1 MGLSRLVLGVRAMAE
16 PAWPRNGC
24 GAVGK
29 IPTVAMR
36 LNLAACASSIAAACS
51 VCTPAFS
58 TQLHVEVYKG
68 EFASVN
74 SFIFSN
80 GKSLVI
86 MDVQRKSSEAEKL
99 ANLVRSK
106 NLPLTYIIISHGHTD
121 HFTGM
126 ALFHAEFPQAKIV
139 VASEDIRRDIKE
151 YAMYMDRGGATGAE
165 PALDPALRPRSLEN
179 PTGFDYE
186 RTIQVLPGSSLTL
199 DGGGTLEL
207 TSNYPP
213 TEAKHMTTVYSKEL
227 NALFV
232 SDLGYNHVH
241 AWMGD
246 DISRRRIA
254 TWRAQLVQLKANYLP
269 LNPKVYPG
277 HGDPTDMSLF
287 DRMIRYI
294 DAFLRVTSRAG
305 SREEAM
311 QEMESLYPGYREADF
326 FLKYSIENHV
336 R

>member
-1 MGLSRLVLGVRAMAE
+1 VYGIG
-16 PAWPRNGC
+16 
-24 GAVGK
+24 
-29 IPTVAMR
+29 T
-36 LNLAACASSIAAACS
+36 AAFA
-51 VCTPAFS
+51 TP
-58 TQLHVEVYKG
+58 LEVEVYKG
-68 EFASVN
+68 GFASVN

-80 GKSLVI
+80 GLSLIV
-86 MDVQRKSSEAEKL
+86 MDVQRKSSEARKL
-99 ANLVRSK
+99 ADLVKSK
-106 NLPLTYIIISHGHTD
+106 NLPLTYILITHGHTD

-151 YAMYMDRGGATGAE
+151 YAIYMDRGGATGAE
-165 PALDPALRPRSLEN
+165 PALDPALRPRSREN
-179 PTGFDYE
+179 PQGFDYE
-186 RTIQVLPGSSLTL
+186 HTIQVLSASRLTL
-199 DGGGTLEL
+199 EGGGTLEL

-213 TEAKHMTTVYSKEL
+213 TEAPHMTTVYSKEL
-227 NALFV
+227 NALFI

-246 DISRRRIA
+246 DISRQRIA
-254 TWRAQLVQLKANYLP
+254 TWRAQLVKLRARYLP

-277 HGDPTDMSLF
+277 HGNPTDTSLF

-294 DAFLRVTSRAG
+294 DDFLAVTSRAR

-311 QEMESLYPGYREADF
+311 HEMESRYPDYGEADF

>member
-1 MGLSRLVLGVRAMAE
+1 
-16 PAWPRNGC
+16 
-24 GAVGK
+24 
-29 IPTVAMR
+29 
-36 LNLAACASSIAAACS
+36 
-51 VCTPAFS
+51 
-58 TQLHVEVYKG
+58 
-68 EFASVN
+68 
-74 SFIFSN
+74 
-80 GKSLVI
+80 
-86 MDVQRKSSEAEKL
+86 VQRKSSEARKL
-99 ANLVRSK
+99 VGLVRSK
-106 NLPLTYIIISHGHTD
+106 NLPLTYVLITHGHTD

-139 VASEDIRRDIKE
+139 VATEDIGRDIKE

-165 PALDPALRPRSLEN
+165 PALEAALRPRSAEN
-179 PTGFDYE
+179 PQGFDYE
-186 RTIQVLPGSSLTL
+186 HTIQVLPDSQLTL

-213 TEAKHMTTVYSKEL
+213 TEARHMTTVYSREL

-246 DISRRRIA
+246 DISRQRIA
-254 TWRAQLVQLKANYLP
+254 NWRAQLVKLQARYLP

-277 HGDPTDMSLF
+277 HGDPTDMALF

-294 DAFLRVTSRAG
+294 DDFLAVTSRAR
-305 SREEAM
+305 SREAAM
-311 QEMESLYPGYREADF
+311 HEMESLYPNYGEADF

>member
-1 MGLSRLVLGVRAMAE
+1 MAAVPSARSRTLIRSVRF
-16 PAWPRNGC
+16 
-24 GAVGK
+24 
-29 IPTVAMR
+29 
-36 LNLAACASSIAAACS
+36 AACASILAALYGVGTNPSA
-51 VCTPAFS
+51 A
-58 TQLHVEVYKG
+58 QLHVEVYKG

-80 GKSLVI
+80 GQSLVV
-86 MDVQRKSSEAEKL
+86 MDVQRKSSEARKL
-99 ANLVRSK
+99 ADLVKSK
-106 NLPLTYIIISHGHTD
+106 NLPLTHIIISHGHTD

-126 ALFHAEFPQAKIV
+126 ALFHEEFPRAKIV

-165 PALDPALRPRSLEN
+165 PALDPALKPRSLEN

-186 RTIQVLPGSSLTL
+186 YAIQVLPRSRLTL
-199 DGGGTLEL
+199 EGGGTLEL

-246 DISRRRIA
+246 DITRQRIA
-254 TWRAQLVQLKANYLP
+254 TWREQLVNLRARYLP
-269 LNPKVYPG
+269 SNPKVFPG

-294 DAFLRVTSRAG
+294 DDFLRVTSQAR
-305 SREEAM
+305 SREGAM
-311 QEMESLYPGYREADF
+311 HELESLYPDYREAEF

-336 R
+336 Q

>member
-1 MGLSRLVLGVRAMAE
+1 MIVLPVLYGVGT
-16 PAWPRNGC
+16 N
-24 GAVGK
+24 
-29 IPTVAMR
+29 
-36 LNLAACASSIAAACS
+36 
-51 VCTPAFS
+51 TPA

-80 GKSLVI
+80 GKSLVV
-86 MDVQRKSSEAEKL
+86 MDVQRKSSEARKL
-99 ANLVRSK
+99 ADLVKSK
-106 NLPLTYIIISHGHTD
+106 NLPLTHIIISHGHTD

-126 ALFHAEFPQAKIV
+126 ALFHEEFPRAKIV

-151 YAMYMDRGGATGAE
+151 YAIYMDRGGATGAE
-165 PALDPALRPRSLEN
+165 PVLDPALKPRSLEN

-186 RTIQVLPGSSLTL
+186 HTIQVLPRGRLTL
-199 DGGGTLEL
+199 HGGGTLEL
-207 TSNYPP
+207 TSKYPP
-213 TEAKHMTTVYSKEL
+213 TEARHMTTVYSKEL

-232 SDLGYNHVH
+232 ADLGYNHVH

-246 DISRRRIA
+246 DISTQRIK
-254 TWRAQLVQLKANYLP
+254 TWREQLVKLKASYLP
-269 LNPKVYPG
+269 SNPEVFPG
-277 HGDPTDMSLF
+277 HGDPSDMSLF

-294 DAFLRVTSRAG
+294 DDFLRVTSHAR

-311 QEMESLYPGYREADF
+311 HELESLYPDYREADF

-336 R
+336 K

>member
-1 MGLSRLVLGVRAMAE
+1 
-16 PAWPRNGC
+16 
-24 GAVGK
+24 
-29 IPTVAMR
+29 MR
-36 LNLAACASSIAAACS
+36 LNRATCARIIAAACS
-51 VCTPAFS
+51 VCTPVFA

-68 EFASVN
+68 QFASVN

-80 GKSLVI
+80 GKSLVV
-86 MDVQRKSSEAEKL
+86 MDVQRKSSEAKKL
-99 ANLVRSK
+99 ANLLKSK

-121 HFTGM
+121 HFTGIP
-126 ALFHAEFPQAKIV
+126 LFHTEFPQAKIV

-151 YAMYMDRGGATGAE
+151 YAVYMDRGGATGAE
-165 PALDPALRPRSLEN
+165 PALEPALRPRSAEN

-186 RTIQVLPGSSLTL
+186 HAIQVLPSSSLTL

-207 TSNYPP
+207 TSDYPP

-246 DISRRRIA
+246 DISRQRIA

-269 LNPKVYPG
+269 FNPKVYPG

-294 DAFLRVTSRAG
+294 DAFLRVTSRAS

-311 QEMESLYPGYREADF
+311 REMESLYPDYREADF

>member
-1 MGLSRLVLGVRAMAE
+1 VTRLR
-16 PAWPRNGC
+16 R
-24 GAVGK
+24 
-29 IPTVAMR
+29 
-36 LNLAACASSIAAACS
+36 AACASVLAAAS
-51 VCTPAFS
+51 SIDSAAAS
-58 TQLHVEVYKG
+58 ATQLHVEVYEG

-74 SFIFSN
+74 SFIVSN
-80 GKSLVI
+80 GKSLVV
-86 MDVQRKSSEAEKL
+86 MDVQRKRSEARKL
-99 ANLVRSK
+99 ADLLKSK
-106 NLPLTYIIISHGHTD
+106 NLPLTHIIISHGHTD

-126 ALFHAEFPQAKIV
+126 ALFHEEFPHAKIV
-139 VASEDIRRDIKE
+139 VAREEIRRDIKE
-151 YAMYMDRGGATGAE
+151 YAIYMDSGGATGAE
-165 PALDPALRPRSLEN
+165 PALDPALRPRSAEN

-186 RTIQVLPGSSLTL
+186 HTIQVLPESRLKL

-207 TSNYPP
+207 TSTYPP

-246 DISRRRIA
+246 DISRQRIA
-254 TWRAQLVQLKANYLP
+254 TWRAQLVKLKASYSP

-277 HGDPTDMSLF
+277 HGEPTDISLF

-294 DAFLRVTSRAG
+294 DDFLRVTSHAR

-311 QEMESLYPGYREADF
+311 QEMETLYPGYGEADF

-336 R
+336 K